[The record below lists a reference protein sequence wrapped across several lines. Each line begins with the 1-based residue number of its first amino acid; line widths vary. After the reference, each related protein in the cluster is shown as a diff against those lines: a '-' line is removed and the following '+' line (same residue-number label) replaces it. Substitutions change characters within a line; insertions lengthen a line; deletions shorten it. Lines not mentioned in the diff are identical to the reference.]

1 MHGATRGETRG
12 GVNFDAAA
20 DRSTQDTNRRRIS
33 GTQHAAR
40 PLRMAGALA
49 AVAMVTLTFGAMV
62 VLPARL
68 DAHDATLTAKRTVV
82 EVIGPTRLDR
92 ATRTAR
98 RADGIATAAPGAFAA
113 LDRMLDRVAARS
125 GRTRTGGE
133 SSGSL
138 D

>member
-1 MHGATRGETRG
+1 MDH
-12 GVNFDAAA
+12 
-20 DRSTQDTNRRRIS
+20 RRIS
-33 GTQHAAR
+33 SARHAAR
-40 PLRMAGALA
+40 PLRVAGAVA

-68 DAHDATLTAKRTVV
+68 DAHDATLTAKRMVV

-98 RADGIATAAPGAFAA
+98 TARRADGMATTTPGAFTA

-125 GRTRTGGE
+125 ARTRTGGE
-133 SSGSL
+133 PAGSL

>member
-1 MHGATRGETRG
+1 MNH
-12 GVNFDAAA
+12 
-20 DRSTQDTNRRRIS
+20 SRIS
-33 GTQHAAR
+33 SAQPAAR
-40 PLRMAGALA
+40 PLRVAGALA
-49 AVAMVTLTFGAMV
+49 AVAMVTLTFGTMV
-62 VLPARL
+62 LLPARL

-98 RADGIATAAPGAFAA
+98 TARRADGMATTAPGAFAV

-125 GRTRTGGE
+125 GRTRTSGE
-133 SSGSL
+133 PYRSL